1 MWDDVY
7 NSDSYVYGT
16 EPNQFLAENV
26 QQLPQGKVLCL
37 ADGEGRNSVFLAKQG
52 YQVTAV
58 DLSQVGL
65 AKAAKLAASQEVSVE
80 YIHADL
86 AEFEFGTEQWDGIVS
101 VFCHLPS
108 SLRQQVHQRAL
119 QGLKKNGVFLLEG
132 YTPRQLAFGTGG
144 PKMLDLLLEPEA
156 LASDFADAQILHLAE
171 VERDIIEGDKHT
183 GTGAVVQLMAKRD
196 ACK

>member
-1 MWDDVY
+1 MWDEIF
-7 NSDSYVYGT
+7 NSDRYVYGT

-26 QQLPQGKVLCL
+26 QQLPKGKVLCL

-58 DLSQVGL
+58 DLSKVGL
-65 AKAAKLAASQEVSVE
+65 EKAAKLAASQGVAVE

-86 AEFEFGTEQWDGIVS
+86 AEFEFGTEQWDAIVS

-119 QGLKKNGVFLLEG
+119 QGLKPNGVFLLEG

-144 PKMLDLLLEPEA
+144 PKMLDLLMEPDAIAAEFAEA
-156 LASDFADAQILHLAE
+156 NILQLAE
-171 VERDIIEGDKHT
+171 IERDIIEGDKHT
-183 GTGAVVQLMAKRD
+183 GTGAVVQLIAKR
-196 ACK
+196 

>member
-1 MWDDVY
+1 MWDEIF

-26 QQLPQGKVLCL
+26 QYLPKGKVLCL
-37 ADGEGRNSVFLAKQG
+37 ADGEGRNSVYLAKQG

-58 DLSQVGL
+58 DLSKVGL
-65 AKAAKLAASQEVSVE
+65 EKAAKLAAEQGVNVN

-119 QGLKKNGVFLLEG
+119 QGLKTGGIFLLEG

-144 PKMLDLLLEPEA
+144 PKMLDLLMEPDS
-156 LASDFADAQILHLAE
+156 LASDFAKAHILHLAE
-171 VERDIIEGDKHT
+171 VERDIIEGSKHT
-183 GTGAVVQLMAKRD
+183 GTGAVVQLIAK
-196 ACK
+196 K